1 MGVKYVNG
9 KAVYTVDKGIDLSH
23 KAKIDKSKIQNS
35 KSRTKALTKEYEK
48 SRKKYKG
55 KEKKRALPKVK
66 NNSIAGEAAKNARE
80 YRKKNPA
87 KKTEKRK
94 NKAREYSKK
103 VKDQKLTSN
112 EKLLM
117 QNLIRTGSPDVVKKG
132 LKNAEKSL
140 TTSKAKTKEY
150 KNLNKRVAKQDEK
163 FLNSSPAAYG
173 FMAGSSP
180 IPLKETIERQTG
192 RKLNTKKAE
201 KSIGYKAGYMG
212 GIMAEYALTGGV
224 ARASVQ
230 KSIETGAKQ
239 LAKKSAKKAAVN
251 VVKKGEKL
259 PKAVKRVSSGI
270 AADTVTGIPTNTL
283 EAGKESMIAGK
294 GEKGKAFARSLALNT
309 ALDVGFGGAMEA
321 LPAAVKGAK
330 AAKASRSS
338 YIPADTVPRKNRK
351 VYKEYVRAND
361 KGVIK
366 FAEKAQSGKVG
377 KKASYK
383 LSDVTAEEAEKLKK
397 LTGIDTTGYTHSLK
411 VNSISHIEKK
421 HGSKGLADKSMADM
435 NDLSRMNYVIKNAD
449 DVDFVRNPD
458 GSLDL
463 SKEIRNSDGSKA
475 VKIKYTKKI
484 DGHYYVVEA
493 VPDNNKKR
501 LQVVTA
507 YIDKAGNEKAAY
519 QVANAAEA
527 PSPHARNGLDITAKD
542 SIPQAR
548 NSVNADLDMKK
559 AAYQVADTEN
569 SPLHTSEVALDITA
583 DNSIPKAEAGV
594 KNIPESMPDAR
605 KFMSPETQERVF
617 DAVSKRS
624 GAKIEFAD
632 LPEGVDGVY
641 KNGVIK
647 ISNNAQNPAYT
658 VMKHELTHHIETS
671 GHYKAFADFVEN
683 NIRNQG
689 VDVDGMIDS
698 IISDYKAIG
707 KDLTKEEA
715 RKEFTAKFTEEVL
728 FNSEKSIER
737 LARENPSLFRQVY
750 EWIVDTIH
758 KIGASPETRF
768 LIDAQRKYEKALKAA
783 TTSADD
789 VEKYLFVG
797 AEKNKIA
804 MAERMEAD
812 GASPEAIK
820 RKLNMHREADGKWRF
835 ETDDSKASFY
845 PNGDARFAG
854 DAEYQRYR
862 ELTDKA
868 EKNMLGLS
876 AEELTAAEKAERA
889 ALSKKYAN
897 VPKGSTLAD
906 YMTHPELY
914 NKYPDMEGIKVNR
927 SAKLRKNVAAR
938 YLEDG
943 NAIDIDRYLDKDK
956 FDNTLI
962 HEVQHAV
969 QDIEGF
975 QNGTNTFE
983 ALKKAR
989 ATMEAYLERTQDEG
1003 FRWAKKLDKQHGG
1016 EKFQNEYI
1024 DISLKNAYNVDN
1036 IGDVG
1041 KKIYANMLGER
1052 EARAAERRLLLD
1064 EESRRGIYPTYG
1076 KNALVQDEKFVQAS
1090 EKNNKIHDSLSLWS
1104 EADKN
1109 TAKIALVKGNEAG
1122 EKLFGKSPEEGR
1134 KVSGALAQN
1143 GLLEKTSRAGS
1154 GRRTGNLRSVLDEAG
1169 DSPAFYNAKV
1179 SSMESKPVKPL
1190 ESRVSGDELLDAKDN
1205 IDLIKDVG
1213 GDVDSNGYVTLYHR
1227 TSHENAERIR
1237 KSGNMSAKE
1246 DGVFFSTS
1254 KSGYNKDY
1262 GDDVVE
1268 LKVPVEKLQLDD
1280 IFDNEAHF
1288 RIPLKS
1294 RESTLDVSGYI
1305 IHDKGSLEKIYEK
1318 ERTLSNH
1325 GVQAS
1330 GFNNSLNN
1338 SIPERLPEVKGG
1350 RIDRKAKQL
1359 EIIRN
1364 SNKMTDDY
1372 HVGIR
1377 DADDIKT
1384 FEEAMKDS
1392 ESFFY
1397 GDFSLKD
1404 ARKALKEG
1412 KVTVYSSKPIEQGGF
1427 VSTSKNMAKDY
1438 AGGGEVY
1445 SRRVGLDD
1453 VAWINGDE
1461 GQYAKVSLSAG
1472 SRLKD
1477 DTGVLDS
1484 LRKVS
1489 ENLYGEKGNRYLPDA
1504 RNIKMV
1510 EADNVL
1516 PRVAHAEKT
1525 KVKGEAK
1532 AARYERRSVRT
1543 FDRTV
1548 KEALDISRYGD
1559 NRKIKQLTDEAVE
1572 KMKSGSLTSEDK
1584 DKLFDTIFEEGINV
1598 DMTFLEKYKHLKDEL
1613 RSKPLKVTD
1622 SIRKDIADF
1631 NDFRKGN
1638 MGTLRLSKEGRD
1650 IETEYLELR
1659 SMYPELFPEKNTPA
1673 EMLEELSGV
1682 MKSIKATETK
1692 ISKLYSNEE
1701 ADAFIK
1707 YSRER
1712 FDAALNELDKEIHIV
1727 KRYMKKPELYSRE
1740 ELNSTVY
1747 DINRFRR
1754 EADKVK
1760 RDNLLTDEDRGF
1772 VDMLHAGKLRPEN
1785 VEHFSPNSKGVL
1797 AVYNAEKKVKDAE
1810 RPLKDIGERTR
1821 AYYEDLAD
1829 KALEQSDSFK
1839 DKKSGWRYNRET
1851 AERNIIDIA
1860 GKENGEEIN
1869 RIYFTEVHNSEA
1881 LATELKNGLR
1891 NEIKKLKISTKLVYD
1906 ISGKD
1911 SFSMRMR
1918 NMTGG
1923 KKKLSE
1929 SSLVQ
1934 LCGEGKLPEE
1944 ELELF
1949 LERFGDPARKV
1960 ELREKIEQS
1969 VETFRRIYDDLF
1981 HYMNQELIRNGYPP
1995 MEYRKNYFP
2004 HFEESRPD
2012 GLLAKIGSKLG
2023 FDVRADELPTDIAG
2037 LTHTFRPGKK
2047 WFAHALSRTADVT
2060 EYDALKGF
2068 DMYLEGAADIICH
2081 TENIQKLR
2089 AFENAM
2095 RYKYSDQAVKDEVY
2109 RLRKKFINGE
2119 IGSFEYHT
2127 LVDKVYETRD
2137 KTKLANLATWTR
2149 RYTDN
2154 LAGKKS
2160 IDDRSYEY
2168 SMGRIMYD
2176 VTKAAEGQLAAN
2188 MVAVNPASWLTNF
2201 IPLVQ
2206 GGNVSPANVLKGMAQ
2221 TVQNRIRR
2229 DGLDELSIFLT
2240 NRKGSDVLW
2249 KSRTEKWQ
2257 DFLTKPMK
2265 MIDEFTSEAL
2275 FRAKYHDEVAKG
2287 ASQLEA
2293 VRAADRFAADV
2304 IADRSKGAL
2313 PIAFNSKNPVKK
2325 IFTMFQVEVN
2335 NQWSHLMKDIP
2346 RNSENVAAVAFAFTN
2361 FFVASYIFNDVY
2373 EHFIGRR
2380 PALDPIGWAN
2390 DFMGDVTGRKVPNL
2404 WDAAVTAAKGDRVML
2419 EYVDQDTAA
2428 EVNLAKNVV
2437 KDIPFVGGFLEG
2449 GRLPISSA
2457 LPDMWTTGKA
2467 VGKYFREDDSKKK
2480 ALSQIGR
2487 EMIKPAAYLLP
2498 PVGGGQAKKIYEA
2511 GRTFAGQGDYGLDK
2525 DGEQQLKFA
2534 ADRNAGNV
2542 IKGALFGKYAM
2553 GSGQEYI
2560 DSGFKMLSAKK
2571 TAAFKEAVE
2580 AGMKPSEA
2588 EQFIR
2593 SLSDDAETARNY
2605 IYKSDLTDSQKNA
2618 VGKAIQKN
2626 DKKIDY
2632 SNETSYKYSMLN
2644 KQQKEK
2650 VDELRDKGFTK
2661 ESALKIREAVKGH
2674 SSQMAQVMAL
2684 AGTGY
2689 DTPEVYAAL
2698 GIKRGRNGNGPREKA
2713 EVLSSYGLS
2722 IDDFDTVKE
2731 AADRNGSGNVSIEEA
2746 MRYLDGTDYG
2756 RKECYALTFAMTGC
2770 KHGNNPYR

>member
-150 KNLNKRVAKQDEK
+150 KDLNKRVAKQNEK

-239 LAKKSAKKAAVN
+239 LAQKSAKKAVVN

-259 PKAVKRVSSGI
+259 PKAVKRISSGI
-270 AADTVTGIPTNTL
+270 AADTITGLPTNAL
-283 EAGKESMIAGK
+283 EAGKESMNAAK
-294 GEKGKAFARSLALNT
+294 GEKGKAFAKSLALNT

-507 YIDKAGNEKAAY
+507 YIDKAGNKKAADQLVDGKTPPSFHAQDAVGMTATDSIPQAKNSVNADLDTKKAGQTGNVKNPSQYVQNASETTAFDTSVSSAGQAVNNSDMKKAAY

-527 PSPHARNGLDITAKD
+527 PSPHARNG
-542 SIPQAR
+542 
-548 NSVNADLDMKK
+548 
-559 AAYQVADTEN
+559 
-569 SPLHTSEVALDITA
+569 LDITA

-715 RKEFTAKFTEEVL
+715 RKEFTAKFAEECL

-737 LARENPSLFRQVY
+737 LARDNPSLFRQVY

-758 KIGASPETRF
+758 RIGASPETRF
-768 LIDAQRKYEKALKAA
+768 LIDAQRKYEKALKTA
-783 TTSADD
+783 TASADD

-812 GASPEAIK
+812 GASPEEIK

-845 PNGDARFAG
+845 PNGDARFSG

-876 AEELTAAEKAERA
+876 TEELTAAEKAERA
-889 ALSKKYAN
+889 ALAKKYAN
-897 VPKGSTLAD
+897 LPKGSTLGD

-914 NKYPDMEGIKVNR
+914 NKYPDMEEIKVNR

-938 YLEDG
+938 YLEGG
-943 NAIDIDRYLDKDK
+943 NAIDIDRYLDKKK
-956 FDNTLI
+956 FDSTLI

-1003 FRWAKKLDKQHGG
+1003 FRWAKNLDKQHGG
-1016 EKFQNEYI
+1016 EKFKKEYI
-1024 DISLKNAYNVDN
+1024 DISLKNEYNVDN
-1036 IGDVG
+1036 IEDVG
-1041 KKIYANMLGER
+1041 KKTYANMLGEK

-1064 EESRRGIYPTYG
+1064 AESRRGIYPTYG
-1076 KNALVQDEKFVQAS
+1076 KDALVQDEKFVQAS
-1090 EKNNKIHDSLSLWS
+1090 EKNNKIHDSLSMWS

-1109 TAKIALVKGNEAG
+1109 TAKIDLVKGNEAG

-1134 KVSGALAQN
+1134 KISEALGQN
-1143 GLLEKTSRAGS
+1143 GLMEMGSRAGS
-1154 GRRTGNLRSVLDEAG
+1154 SRGMGNLRSVLDEAG
-1169 DSPAFYNAKV
+1169 DSPAFYNAKKIENKKTAPAAHQAPAYNGKNR
-1179 SSMESKPVKPL
+1179 MATPKAGENQT
-1190 ESRVSGDELLDAKDN
+1190 AK
-1205 IDLIKDVG
+1205 
-1213 GDVDSNGYVTLYHR
+1213 
-1227 TSHENAERIR
+1227 
-1237 KSGNMSAKE
+1237 
-1246 DGVFFSTS
+1246 
-1254 KSGYNKDY
+1254 
-1262 GDDVVE
+1262 
-1268 LKVPVEKLQLDD
+1268 
-1280 IFDNEAHF
+1280 
-1288 RIPLKS
+1288 
-1294 RESTLDVSGYI
+1294 
-1305 IHDKGSLEKIYEK
+1305 
-1318 ERTLSNH
+1318 
-1325 GVQAS
+1325 
-1330 GFNNSLNN
+1330 N
-1338 SIPERLPEVKGG
+1338 SISESLPEVKGG
-1350 RIDRKAKQL
+1350 
-1359 EIIRN
+1359 
-1364 SNKMTDDY
+1364 
-1372 HVGIR
+1372 
-1377 DADDIKT
+1377 
-1384 FEEAMKDS
+1384 
-1392 ESFFY
+1392 
-1397 GDFSLKD
+1397 
-1404 ARKALKEG
+1404 KE
-1412 KVTVYSSKPIEQGGF
+1412 V
-1427 VSTSKNMAKDY
+1427 
-1438 AGGGEVY
+1438 
-1445 SRRVGLDD
+1445 
-1453 VAWINGDE
+1453 
-1461 GQYAKVSLSAG
+1461 LSAG
-1472 SRLKD
+1472 GRLKD

-1504 RNIKMV
+1504 RELNIV
-1510 EADNVL
+1510 TGENTL
-1516 PRVAHAEKT
+1516 PYTAPGKKT

-1532 AARYERRSVRT
+1532 AASYEKRKVRD
-1543 FDRTV
+1543 FDQTV
-1548 KEALDISRYGD
+1548 KEALGISKYENSDR
-1559 NRKIKQLTDEAVE
+1559 IKNLTKEAVE
-1572 KMKSGSLTSEDK
+1572 KMKNNSFTVK
-1584 DKLFDTIFEEGINV
+1584 DRDALFDAVFEEGINV
-1598 DMTFLEKYKHLKDEL
+1598 DMSFLEKYKHLKDEL
-1613 RSKPLKVTD
+1613 RNKPLKVTD
-1622 SIRKDIADF
+1622 NIRKGITDF

-1638 MGTLRLSKEGRD
+1638 MGTLRLSKEGQD
-1650 IETEYLELR
+1650 VETEYLEL
-1659 SMYPELFPEKNTPA
+1659 SSIYPELFPEKNTPA
-1673 EMLEELSGV
+1673 EMLEEMSRV

-1692 ISKLYSNEE
+1692 ISKLYNNEE
-1701 ADAFIK
+1701 VDGFIK
-1707 YSRER
+1707 YSREK
-1712 FDAALNELDKEIHIV
+1712 FDAALDELDNELHIV
-1727 KRYMKKPELYSRE
+1727 NRYLKKRDNNIQEVMHS
-1740 ELNSTVY
+1740 VY
-1747 DINRFRR
+1747 DISKLKR
-1754 EADKVK
+1754 EADKIKQRVV
-1760 RDNLLTDEDRGF
+1760 LSDEDRGL
-1772 VDMLHAGKLRPEN
+1772 VDLMHSGKLNPEN
-1785 VEHFSPNSKGVL
+1785 VKNFSPNSRNIL
-1797 AVYNAEKKVKDAE
+1797 DVYNAEKRVREAE
-1810 RPLKDIGERTR
+1810 KPLKEIGANTKAGYME
-1821 AYYEDLAD
+1821 LATDALSGSD
-1829 KALEQSDSFK
+1829 KFK
-1839 DKKSGWRYNRET
+1839 DKKIGFAYNRET

-1860 GKENGEEIN
+1860 GKEEGEKIIKEF
-1869 RIYFTEVHNSEA
+1869 FTPVHSNEA
-1881 LATELKNGLR
+1881 LATNFKNAMRKEVRSL
-1891 NEIKKLKISTKLVYD
+1891 NISTKNTFD

-1911 SFSMRMR
+1911 STSMFFRKLA
-1918 NMTGG
+1918 GG
-1923 KKKLSE
+1923 KKKISE
-1929 SSLVQ
+1929 AALLQ
-1934 LCGEGKLPEE
+1934 LYGEKKIEKGT
-1944 ELELF
+1944 LEAF
-1949 LERFGDPARKV
+1949 LERYGNPAKKAEMAER
-1960 ELREKIEQS
+1960 IEQS
-1969 VETFRRIYDDLF
+1969 VETMRRIYDDV
-1981 HYMNQELIRNGYPP
+1981 HSAACEELVYQGYAPI
-1995 MEYRKNYFP
+1995 EYRKDYFP
-2004 HFEESRPD
+2004 HFSEDRPD
-2012 GLLAKIGSKLG
+2012 GLIAKIGKKLG
-2023 FDVRADELPTDIAG
+2023 FDIQTDELPTDIAG

-2047 WFAHALSRTADVT
+2047 WFSHALSRAGKST
-2060 EYDALKGF
+2060 EYDAIKGF
-2068 DMYLEGAADIICH
+2068 DIYIEGIADIIYH
-2081 TENIQKLR
+2081 TEDIQRLR
-2089 AFENAM
+2089 ALEDAV
-2095 RYKYSDQAVKDEVY
+2095 RYKYSDKAVKDKIDS
-2109 RLRKKFINGE
+2109 LRAAFNNGE
-2119 IGSFEYHT
+2119 IDGFKYHSM
-2127 LVDKVYETRD
+2127 LNDIYETKD
-2137 KTKLANLATWTR
+2137 NTKLNKFAIWLR
-2149 RYTDN
+2149 DYTDG
-2154 LAGKKS
+2154 LAGKKGQA
-2160 IDDRSYEY
+2160 DRFLENNI
-2168 SMGRIMYD
+2168 GRGIYNT
-2176 VTKAAEGQLAAN
+2176 TKALEGRLAAN

-2206 GGNVSPANVLKGMAQ
+2206 GGNVKTANVIKGMAR
-2221 TVQNRIRR
+2221 TLQNHIRK
-2229 DGLDELSIFLT
+2229 DGFDEMSTFLI

-2249 KSRTEKWQ
+2249 KSNVEKVQ
-2257 DFLTKPMK
+2257 DILTRPMK
-2265 MIDEFTSEAL
+2265 WIDEFTSESL
-2275 FRAKYHDEVAKG
+2275 VRAKYLDDISKG
-2287 ASQLEA
+2287 IAPNEA
-2293 VRAADRFAADV
+2293 LKNADRFAADV

-2313 PIAFNSKNPVKK
+2313 PVTFNSKNPLTK
-2325 IFTMFQVEVN
+2325 ILTMYQVEVS

-2346 RNSENVAAVAFAFTN
+2346 RNSENVAMTAAAFAN
-2361 FFVASYIFNDVY
+2361 FFVGAYIFNDVY
-2373 EHFIGRR
+2373 ERLTGRR
-2380 PALDPIGWAN
+2380 PALDPISWVN

-2404 WDAAVTAAKGDRVML
+2404 IDAIETAAKGDRVML
-2419 EYVDQDTAA
+2419 EYVDKNSGAG
-2428 EVNLAKNVV
+2428 VNLIENVAQ
-2437 KDIPFVGGFLEG
+2437 DIPFVGGLIEG
-2449 GRLPISSA
+2449 GRVPISSA
-2457 LPDMWTTGKA
+2457 LPDIKNIINSAEGMAGGDMSTKKGWSNIGK
-2467 VGKYFREDDSKKK
+2467 E
-2480 ALSQIGR
+2480 AL
-2487 EMIKPAAYLLP
+2487 KPAAYLLP
-2498 PVGGGQAKKIYEA
+2498 PVGGGQLKKMYEA

-2534 ADRNAGNV
+2534 VDRTAGNAA
-2542 IKGALFGKYAM
+2542 KGALFGKYAM
-2553 GSGQEYI
+2553 GNGKQYI
-2560 DSGFKMLSAKK
+2560 DSGFKMMSAKK
-2571 TAAFKEAVE
+2571 TAAFKDAIA

-2593 SLSDDAETARNY
+2593 SLSKDTDTARNY
-2605 IYKSDLTDSQKNA
+2605 IYNSDLTDSQKNA

-2626 DKKIDY
+2626 DKRIDY
-2632 SNETSYKYSMLN
+2632 SSEASYKYSQLN

-2661 ESALKIREAVKGH
+2661 ESALKIREAIKGH
-2674 SSQMAQVMAL
+2674 SSQMSRVMAL

-2689 DTPEVYAAL
+2689 DTPEVYSAL
-2698 GIKRGRNGNGPREKA
+2698 GIKRGKKGNGPREKA
-2713 EVLSSYGLS
+2713 EVLISYGLS
-2722 IDDFDTVKE
+2722 TDDFDTVKE

-2746 MRYLDGTDYG
+2746 MKYLDRTDYS
-2756 RKECYALTFAMTGC
+2756 REECYALTFAMTGC

>member
-294 GEKGKAFARSLALNT
+294 GEKGKAFERSLALNT

-507 YIDKAGNEKAAY
+507 YIDKAGNKKAADQLVDGKTPPSFHAQDAVGMTATDSIPQAKNSVNADLDTKKAGQTGNVKNPSQYVQNASETTAFDTSVSSAGQAVNNSDMKKAAY

-527 PSPHARNGLDITAKD
+527 PSPHARNG
-542 SIPQAR
+542 
-548 NSVNADLDMKK
+548 
-559 AAYQVADTEN
+559 
-569 SPLHTSEVALDITA
+569 LDITA

-671 GHYKAFADFVEN
+671 GHYKAFSDFVEN

-689 VDVDGMIDS
+689 VNVDGMIDS

-715 RKEFTAKFTEEVL
+715 RKEFTAKFAEEVL

-768 LIDAQRKYEKALKAA
+768 LIDAQRKYEKALKTA

-804 MAERMEAD
+804 MAERMEAG

-845 PNGDARFAG
+845 PNGDARFAS
-854 DAEYQRYR
+854 DAEYHRYR

-1003 FRWAKKLDKQHGG
+1003 FRWAKNLDKQHGG
-1016 EKFQNEYI
+1016 EKFKKEYI
-1024 DISLKNAYNVDN
+1024 DISLKNEYNVDN
-1036 IGDVG
+1036 IEDVG
-1041 KKIYANMLGER
+1041 KKTYANMLGEK

-1064 EESRRGIYPTYG
+1064 AESRRGIYPTYG
-1076 KNALVQDEKFVQAS
+1076 KDALVQDEKFVQAS
-1090 EKNNKIHDSLSLWS
+1090 EKNNKIHDSLSMWS

-1109 TAKIALVKGNEAG
+1109 TAKIDLVKGNEAG

-1134 KVSGALAQN
+1134 KISEALGQN
-1143 GLLEKTSRAGS
+1143 GLMEMGSRAGS

-1169 DSPAFYNAKV
+1169 DSPAFYNAKKIENKKTAPAAHQAPAYNGKNR
-1179 SSMESKPVKPL
+1179 MATPKAGENQAAKNGIPESLPSVK
-1190 ESRVSGDELLDAKDN
+1190 SG
-1205 IDLIKDVG
+1205 KDV
-1213 GDVDSNGYVTLYHR
+1213 
-1227 TSHENAERIR
+1227 
-1237 KSGNMSAKE
+1237 
-1246 DGVFFSTS
+1246 
-1254 KSGYNKDY
+1254 
-1262 GDDVVE
+1262 
-1268 LKVPVEKLQLDD
+1268 
-1280 IFDNEAHF
+1280 
-1288 RIPLKS
+1288 
-1294 RESTLDVSGYI
+1294 
-1305 IHDKGSLEKIYEK
+1305 
-1318 ERTLSNH
+1318 
-1325 GVQAS
+1325 
-1330 GFNNSLNN
+1330 
-1338 SIPERLPEVKGG
+1338 
-1350 RIDRKAKQL
+1350 
-1359 EIIRN
+1359 
-1364 SNKMTDDY
+1364 
-1372 HVGIR
+1372 
-1377 DADDIKT
+1377 
-1384 FEEAMKDS
+1384 
-1392 ESFFY
+1392 
-1397 GDFSLKD
+1397 
-1404 ARKALKEG
+1404 
-1412 KVTVYSSKPIEQGGF
+1412 
-1427 VSTSKNMAKDY
+1427 
-1438 AGGGEVY
+1438 
-1445 SRRVGLDD
+1445 
-1453 VAWINGDE
+1453 
-1461 GQYAKVSLSAG
+1461 LSAG

-1510 EADNVL
+1510 ETDNEL

-1532 AARYERRSVRT
+1532 AAMYERRSVRT

-1613 RSKPLKVTD
+1613 RNKPLKVTD

-1682 MKSIKATETK
+1682 MKSIKETETK

-1891 NEIKKLKISTKLVYD
+1891 NEIKKLKISTKPVYD

-2188 MVAVNPASWLTNF
+2188 MVVVNPASWLTNF

-2206 GGNVSPANVLKGMAQ
+2206 GGNVSTANVLKGMAQ

-2632 SNETSYKYSMLN
+2632 SNETSYKYSLLN

-2713 EVLSSYGLS
+2713 EVLTSYGLS

>member
-283 EAGKESMIAGK
+283 EAGKESIIAGK

-338 YIPADTVPRKNRK
+338 YIPADTVPRKSRK
-351 VYKEYVRAND
+351 VYKEYVRSND

-366 FAEKAQSGKVG
+366 FAEKAQSGKVS

-383 LSDVTAEEAEKLKK
+383 LSDVTADEAEKLKK
-397 LTGIDTTGYTHSLK
+397 LTGIDTTGYTHNLK
-411 VNSISHIEKK
+411 ANTINEHIMKR
-421 HGSKGLADKSMADM
+421 HGKEGVADRSMADM
-435 NDLSRMNYVIKNAD
+435 NDLSRINYIIKNAD
-449 DVDFVRNPD
+449 DVEVLKNAD
-458 GSLDL
+458 GSIKK
-463 SKEIRNSDGSKA
+463 SGEFQNSDQTGA
-475 VKIKYTKKI
+475 IEIKYIKKI

-493 VPDNNKKR
+493 VPDSSKKKINI
-501 LQVVTA
+501 VTA
-507 YIDKAGNEKAAY
+507 YIDKAGNKKAADQLVDGKTPPSFHAQDAVGMTATDSIPQAKNSVNADLDTKKAGQTGNVKNPSQYVQNASETTAFDTSVSSAGQAVNNSDMKKAAY

-527 PSPHARNGLDITAKD
+527 PSPHARNGLDITA
-542 SIPQAR
+542 
-548 NSVNADLDMKK
+548 
-559 AAYQVADTEN
+559 
-569 SPLHTSEVALDITA
+569 

-594 KNIPESMPDAR
+594 KNIPESLPDAR

-617 DAVSKRS
+617 DAVRKRS

-715 RKEFTAKFTEEVL
+715 RKEFTAKFAEECL

-737 LARENPSLFRQVY
+737 LARDNPSLFRQVY

-758 KIGASPETRF
+758 RIGASPETRF
-768 LIDAQRKYEKALKAA
+768 LIDAQRKYEKALKTA
-783 TTSADD
+783 TASADD

-812 GASPEAIK
+812 GASPEEIK

-845 PNGDARFAG
+845 PNGDARFAS

-889 ALSKKYAN
+889 ALAKKYAN
-897 VPKGSTLAD
+897 LPKGSTLGD

-914 NKYPDMEGIKVNR
+914 NKYPDMEEIKVNR

-938 YLEDG
+938 YLEGG
-943 NAIDIDRYLDKDK
+943 NAIDIDRYLDKKK
-956 FDNTLI
+956 FDSTLI

-1003 FRWAKKLDKQHGG
+1003 FRWAKNLDKQHGG
-1016 EKFQNEYI
+1016 EKFKKEYI
-1024 DISLKNAYNVDN
+1024 DISLKNEYNVDN
-1036 IGDVG
+1036 IEDVG
-1041 KKIYANMLGER
+1041 KKTYANMLGEK

-1064 EESRRGIYPTYG
+1064 AESRRGIYPTYG
-1076 KNALVQDEKFVQAS
+1076 KDALVQDEKFVQAS
-1090 EKNNKIHDSLSLWS
+1090 EKNNKIHDSLSMWS

-1109 TAKIALVKGNEAG
+1109 TAKIDLVKGNEAG

-1134 KVSGALAQN
+1134 KISEALGQN
-1143 GLLEKTSRAGS
+1143 GLMEMGSRAGS
-1154 GRRTGNLRSVLDEAG
+1154 SRGMGNLRSVLDEAG
-1169 DSPAFYNAKV
+1169 DSPAFYNAKKIENKKTAPAAHQAPAYNGKNR
-1179 SSMESKPVKPL
+1179 MATPKAGENQA
-1190 ESRVSGDELLDAKDN
+1190 AK
-1205 IDLIKDVG
+1205 
-1213 GDVDSNGYVTLYHR
+1213 
-1227 TSHENAERIR
+1227 
-1237 KSGNMSAKE
+1237 
-1246 DGVFFSTS
+1246 
-1254 KSGYNKDY
+1254 
-1262 GDDVVE
+1262 
-1268 LKVPVEKLQLDD
+1268 
-1280 IFDNEAHF
+1280 
-1288 RIPLKS
+1288 
-1294 RESTLDVSGYI
+1294 
-1305 IHDKGSLEKIYEK
+1305 
-1318 ERTLSNH
+1318 
-1325 GVQAS
+1325 
-1330 GFNNSLNN
+1330 N
-1338 SIPERLPEVKGG
+1338 SIPESLPEVKGG
-1350 RIDRKAKQL
+1350 
-1359 EIIRN
+1359 
-1364 SNKMTDDY
+1364 
-1372 HVGIR
+1372 
-1377 DADDIKT
+1377 
-1384 FEEAMKDS
+1384 
-1392 ESFFY
+1392 
-1397 GDFSLKD
+1397 
-1404 ARKALKEG
+1404 KE
-1412 KVTVYSSKPIEQGGF
+1412 V
-1427 VSTSKNMAKDY
+1427 
-1438 AGGGEVY
+1438 
-1445 SRRVGLDD
+1445 
-1453 VAWINGDE
+1453 
-1461 GQYAKVSLSAG
+1461 LSAG

-1504 RNIKMV
+1504 RELNIV
-1510 EADNVL
+1510 TGENTL
-1516 PRVAHAEKT
+1516 PYTAPGKKT

-1532 AARYERRSVRT
+1532 AASYEKRKVRD
-1543 FDRTV
+1543 FDQTV
-1548 KEALDISRYGD
+1548 KEALGISKYENSDR
-1559 NRKIKQLTDEAVE
+1559 IKNLTKEAVE
-1572 KMKSGSLTSEDK
+1572 KMKNNSFTAK
-1584 DKLFDTIFEEGINV
+1584 DRDALFDAVFEEGINV
-1598 DMTFLEKYKHLKDEL
+1598 DMSFLEKYKHLKDEL
-1613 RSKPLKVTD
+1613 RNKPLKVTD
-1622 SIRKDIADF
+1622 NIRKGITDF

-1650 IETEYLELR
+1650 VETEYLELS
-1659 SMYPELFPEKNTPA
+1659 SMYPELFPKKNTPA
-1673 EMLEELSGV
+1673 EMLEEMSRV

-1881 LATELKNGLR
+1881 LATELKNSLR
-1891 NEIKKLKISTKLVYD
+1891 NEIKKLKISTKPVYD

-2176 VTKAAEGQLAAN
+2176 VTKAAEGRLAAN

-2229 DGLDELSIFLT
+2229 DGLDELSTFLT

-2275 FRAKYHDEVAKG
+2275 FRAKYHDEVTKG

-2373 EHFIGRR
+2373 EYFIGRR

-2632 SNETSYKYSMLN
+2632 SNETSYKYSLLN

-2713 EVLSSYGLS
+2713 EVLTSYGLS

>member
-180 IPLKETIERQTG
+180 IPLKETIEYQTG
-192 RKLNTKKAE
+192 RKINTKKAE

-212 GIMAEYALTGGV
+212 GLMAEYALTGGA

-230 KSIETGAKQ
+230 KGIETGAKR
-239 LAKKSAKKAAVN
+239 LAKKSAKKAVVN

-259 PKAVKRVSSGI
+259 PKAVKRISSGI
-270 AADTVTGIPTNTL
+270 AADTITGLPTNAL
-283 EAGKESMIAGK
+283 EAGKESMNAAK
-294 GEKGKAFARSLALNT
+294 GEKGKAFAKSLVLNT

-507 YIDKAGNEKAAY
+507 YIDKAGNKKAADQLVDGKTPPSFHAQDAVGMTATDSIPQAKNSVNADLDTKKAGQTGNVKNPSQYVQNASETTAFDTSVSSAGQAVNNSDMKKAAY

-527 PSPHARNGLDITAKD
+527 PSPHARNG
-542 SIPQAR
+542 
-548 NSVNADLDMKK
+548 
-559 AAYQVADTEN
+559 
-569 SPLHTSEVALDITA
+569 LDITA

-715 RKEFTAKFTEEVL
+715 RKEFIAKFTEEVL

-768 LIDAQRKYEKALKAA
+768 LIDAQRKYEKALKTA
-783 TTSADD
+783 TASADD

-812 GASPEAIK
+812 GASPEEIK

-845 PNGDARFAG
+845 PNGDARFAS

-889 ALSKKYAN
+889 ALAKKYAN
-897 VPKGSTLAD
+897 LPKGSTLGD

-914 NKYPDMEGIKVNR
+914 NKYPDMEEIKVNR

-938 YLEDG
+938 YLEGG
-943 NAIDIDRYLDKDK
+943 NAIDIDRYLDKKK
-956 FDNTLI
+956 FDSTLI

-1003 FRWAKKLDKQHGG
+1003 FRWAKNLDKQHGG
-1016 EKFQNEYI
+1016 EKFKKEYI
-1024 DISLKNAYNVDN
+1024 DISLKNEYNVDN
-1036 IGDVG
+1036 IEDVG
-1041 KKIYANMLGER
+1041 KKTYANMLGEK

-1064 EESRRGIYPTYG
+1064 AESRRGIYPTYG
-1076 KNALVQDEKFVQAS
+1076 KDALVQDEKFVQAS
-1090 EKNNKIHDSLSLWS
+1090 EKNNKIHDSLSMWS

-1109 TAKIALVKGNEAG
+1109 TAKIDLVKGNEAG

-1134 KVSGALAQN
+1134 KISEALGQN
-1143 GLLEKTSRAGS
+1143 GLMEMGSRAGS
-1154 GRRTGNLRSVLDEAG
+1154 SRRMGNLRSVLDEAG
-1169 DSPAFYNAKV
+1169 DSPAFYNAKKIENKKTAPAAHQALAYNGKNR
-1179 SSMESKPVKPL
+1179 MATLKAGENQA
-1190 ESRVSGDELLDAKDN
+1190 AK
-1205 IDLIKDVG
+1205 
-1213 GDVDSNGYVTLYHR
+1213 
-1227 TSHENAERIR
+1227 
-1237 KSGNMSAKE
+1237 
-1246 DGVFFSTS
+1246 
-1254 KSGYNKDY
+1254 
-1262 GDDVVE
+1262 
-1268 LKVPVEKLQLDD
+1268 
-1280 IFDNEAHF
+1280 
-1288 RIPLKS
+1288 
-1294 RESTLDVSGYI
+1294 
-1305 IHDKGSLEKIYEK
+1305 
-1318 ERTLSNH
+1318 
-1325 GVQAS
+1325 
-1330 GFNNSLNN
+1330 N
-1338 SIPERLPEVKGG
+1338 SIPESLPEVKGR
-1350 RIDRKAKQL
+1350 RIERKAKQL

-1384 FEEAMKDS
+1384 FEEAMKDE

-1445 SRRVGLDD
+1445 SRRVDIDD
-1453 VAWINGDE
+1453 IAWINGDE
-1461 GQYAKVSLSAG
+1461 GQYAKVSLSAGKRLKKDITKIKDVTEDISSSYGKNPKSTFLRTSSNNSISESLPEVKGGKGVLSAG

-1504 RNIKMV
+1504 RELNIV
-1510 EADNVL
+1510 TGENTL
-1516 PRVAHAEKT
+1516 PYTTPGKKT

-1532 AARYERRSVRT
+1532 AASYEKRKVRD
-1543 FDRTV
+1543 FDQTV
-1548 KEALDISRYGD
+1548 KEALGISKYENSDR
-1559 NRKIKQLTDEAVE
+1559 IKNLTKEAVE
-1572 KMKSGSLTSEDK
+1572 KMKNNSFTAK
-1584 DKLFDTIFEEGINV
+1584 DRDALFDAVFEEGINV

-1613 RSKPLKVTD
+1613 RNKPLKVTD

-1650 IETEYLELR
+1650 VETEYLELS
-1659 SMYPELFPEKNTPA
+1659 SMYPELFPKKNTPA
-1673 EMLEELSGV
+1673 EMLEEMSRV

-1692 ISKLYSNEE
+1692 ISKLYNNEE
-1701 ADAFIK
+1701 VDGFVK
-1707 YSRER
+1707 YSREK
-1712 FDAALNELDKEIHIV
+1712 FDAALDELDNELHIV
-1727 KRYMKKPELYSRE
+1727 KRYLKKRDDNIQEVMHS
-1740 ELNSTVY
+1740 VY
-1747 DINRFRR
+1747 DISKLKR
-1754 EADKVK
+1754 EADKIKQRVV
-1760 RDNLLTDEDRGF
+1760 LSDEDRGL
-1772 VDMLHAGKLRPEN
+1772 VDLMHSGKLNSEN
-1785 VEHFSPNSKGVL
+1785 VKNFSPNSRNIL
-1797 AVYNAEKKVKDAE
+1797 DVYNAEKRVREAE
-1810 RPLKDIGERTR
+1810 KPLKEIGANTKAGYME
-1821 AYYEDLAD
+1821 LATDALSGSD
-1829 KALEQSDSFK
+1829 KFK
-1839 DKKSGWRYNRET
+1839 DKKIGFAYNRET

-1860 GKENGEEIN
+1860 GKEEGEKIIKEF
-1869 RIYFTEVHNSEA
+1869 FTPVHSNEA
-1881 LATELKNGLR
+1881 LATNFKNAMRKEVRSL
-1891 NEIKKLKISTKLVYD
+1891 NISTKNTFD
-1906 ISGKD
+1906 IRGKD
-1911 SFSMRMR
+1911 STSMFFRKLA
-1918 NMTGG
+1918 GG
-1923 KKKLSE
+1923 KKKISE
-1929 SSLVQ
+1929 AALLQ
-1934 LCGEGKLPEE
+1934 LYGEKKIEKGA
-1944 ELELF
+1944 LEAF
-1949 LERFGDPARKV
+1949 LERYGNPAKKAETVKR
-1960 ELREKIEQS
+1960 IEQS
-1969 VETFRRIYDDLF
+1969 VETMRRVYNDV
-1981 HYMNQELIRNGYPP
+1981 HSATCEELVYHGYAPI
-1995 MEYRKNYFP
+1995 EYRKDYFP
-2004 HFEESRPD
+2004 HFSEDRPD
-2012 GLLAKIGSKLG
+2012 GLIAKIGKKLG
-2023 FDVRADELPTDIAG
+2023 FDIQPDELPTDIAG

-2047 WFAHALSRTADVT
+2047 WFSHALSRAGEST
-2060 EYDALKGF
+2060 EYDAIKGF
-2068 DMYLEGAADIICH
+2068 DIYIEGIADIIYH
-2081 TENIQKLR
+2081 TEDIQRLR
-2089 AFENAM
+2089 ALEDAI
-2095 RYKYSDQAVKDEVY
+2095 RYKYSDRAVKDKIDS
-2109 RLRKKFINGE
+2109 LRAAFNNGE
-2119 IGSFEYHT
+2119 IDGFEYHSMLNDIYGT
-2127 LVDKVYETRD
+2127 KDN
-2137 KTKLANLATWTR
+2137 TKLNKFATWLR
-2149 RYTDN
+2149 DYTDG

-2160 IDDRSYEY
+2160 QADRVLEHNI
-2168 SMGRIMYD
+2168 GRGIYNT
-2176 VTKAAEGQLAAN
+2176 TKALEGRLAAN

-2206 GGNVSPANVLKGMAQ
+2206 GGNVKTANVIKGMAR
-2221 TVQNRIRR
+2221 TLQNHIRK
-2229 DGLDELSIFLT
+2229 DGFDEMSTFLI

-2249 KSRTEKWQ
+2249 KSNVEKVQ
-2257 DFLTKPMK
+2257 DILTRPMK
-2265 MIDEFTSEAL
+2265 WIDEFTSESL
-2275 FRAKYHDEVAKG
+2275 VRAKYLDDISKG
-2287 ASQLEA
+2287 IAPNEA
-2293 VRAADRFAADV
+2293 LKNADRFAADV

-2313 PIAFNSKNPVKK
+2313 PVTFNSKNPLTK
-2325 IFTMFQVEVN
+2325 ILTMYQVEVS

-2346 RNSENVAAVAFAFTN
+2346 RNSENVAMTAAAFAN
-2361 FFVASYIFNDVY
+2361 FFIGAYIFNDVY
-2373 EHFIGRR
+2373 ERLTGRR
-2380 PALDPIGWAN
+2380 PALDPISWVN

-2404 WDAAVTAAKGDRVML
+2404 IDAIETAAKGDRVML
-2419 EYVDQDTAA
+2419 EYVDKNSGAG
-2428 EVNLAKNVV
+2428 VNLIENVAQ
-2437 KDIPFVGGFLEG
+2437 DIPFVGGLIEG
-2449 GRLPISSA
+2449 GRVPISSA
-2457 LPDMWTTGKA
+2457 LPDIKNIINSAEGMAGGDMSTKKGWSNIGK
-2467 VGKYFREDDSKKK
+2467 E
-2480 ALSQIGR
+2480 AL
-2487 EMIKPAAYLLP
+2487 KPAAYLLP
-2498 PVGGGQAKKIYEA
+2498 PVGGGQLKKMYEA

-2534 ADRNAGNV
+2534 VDRTAGNAA
-2542 IKGALFGKYAM
+2542 KGALFGKYAM
-2553 GSGQEYI
+2553 GNGKQYI
-2560 DSGFKMLSAKK
+2560 DSGFKMMSAKK
-2571 TAAFKEAVE
+2571 TAAFKDAIA

-2593 SLSDDAETARNY
+2593 SLSKDTDTARNY
-2605 IYKSDLTDSQKNA
+2605 IYNSDLTDSQKNA

-2626 DKKIDY
+2626 DKRIDY
-2632 SNETSYKYSMLN
+2632 SSEASYKYSQLN

-2661 ESALKIREAVKGH
+2661 ESALKIREAIKGH
-2674 SSQMAQVMAL
+2674 SSQMSQVMAL

-2689 DTPEVYAAL
+2689 DTPEVYSAL
-2698 GIKRGRNGNGPREKA
+2698 GIKRGKKGNGPREKA
-2713 EVLSSYGLS
+2713 EVLISYGLS
-2722 IDDFDTVKE
+2722 TDDFDTVKE

-2746 MRYLDGTDYG
+2746 MKYLDRTDYS
-2756 RKECYALTFAMTGC
+2756 REECYALTFAMTGC

>member
-117 QNLIRTGSPDVVKKG
+117 QNLIRTGSPDVVRKG
-132 LKNAEKSL
+132 LKNAEKTL

-150 KNLNKRVAKQDEK
+150 KDLNKRVAKQNEK

-239 LAKKSAKKAAVN
+239 LAQKSAKKAAVN

-338 YIPADTVPRKNRK
+338 YIPKETVPKESRK
-351 VYKEYVRAND
+351 VYKEYVRSND
-361 KGVIK
+361 KGVTK
-366 FAEKAQSGKVG
+366 FAEKAQAGELSKR
-377 KKASYK
+377 ASYK
-383 LSDVTAEEAEKLKK
+383 LSDVTADEVERLKE

-411 VNSISHIEKK
+411 ASTIDEHIMKR
-421 HGSKGLADKSMADM
+421 HGAEGSADRSMADI
-435 NDLSRMNYVIKNAD
+435 NDLSRINYIIKNAD
-449 DVDFVRNPD
+449 NVEIAKKADDTADLSREFFNTD
-458 GSLDL
+458 GSGA
-463 SKEIRNSDGSKA
+463 KK
-475 VKIKYTKKI
+475 VKYTKKI

-493 VPDNNKKR
+493 VPDSGKKKM
-501 LQVVTA
+501 QIVSA
-507 YIDKAGNEKAAY
+507 YIEKPETGKVVGNQKKTAH
-519 QVANAAEA
+519 QVGDVLNAPPLTSET
-527 PSPHARNGLDITAKD
+527 GLDVT
-542 SIPQAR
+542 
-548 NSVNADLDMKK
+548 VN
-559 AAYQVADTEN
+559 
-569 SPLHTSEVALDITA
+569 
-583 DNSIPKAEAGV
+583 NSIPHVKAAS
-594 KNIPESMPDAR
+594 KSMPEEMPDAR
-605 KFMSPETQERVF
+605 KFMSPETQEKVF
-617 DAVSKRS
+617 KAVEDRS
-624 GAKIEFAD
+624 GVKIEFTD
-632 LPEGVDGVY
+632 LPEGVEGTY

-715 RKEFTAKFTEEVL
+715 RKEFTAKFAEECL

-737 LARENPSLFRQVY
+737 LARDNPSLFRQVY

-758 KIGASPETRF
+758 RIGASPETRF
-768 LIDAQRKYEKALKAA
+768 LIDAQRKYEKALKTA
-783 TTSADD
+783 TASADD

-812 GASPEAIK
+812 GASPEEIK

-845 PNGDARFAG
+845 PNGDARFAS

-889 ALSKKYAN
+889 ALAKKYAN
-897 VPKGSTLAD
+897 LPKGSTLGD

-914 NKYPDMEGIKVNR
+914 NKYPDMEEIKVNR

-938 YLEDG
+938 YLEGG
-943 NAIDIDRYLDKDK
+943 NAIDIDRYLDKKK
-956 FDNTLI
+956 FDSTLI

-1003 FRWAKKLDKQHGG
+1003 FRWAKNLDKQHGG
-1016 EKFQNEYI
+1016 EKFKKEYI
-1024 DISLKNAYNVDN
+1024 DISLKNEYNVDN
-1036 IGDVG
+1036 IEDVG
-1041 KKIYANMLGER
+1041 KKTYANMLGEK

-1064 EESRRGIYPTYG
+1064 VESRRGIYPTYG
-1076 KNALVQDEKFVQAS
+1076 KDALVQDEKFVQAS
-1090 EKNNKIHDSLSLWS
+1090 EKNNKIHDSLSMWS

-1109 TAKIALVKGNEAG
+1109 TAKIDLVKGNEAG

-1134 KVSGALAQN
+1134 KISEALGQN
-1143 GLLEKTSRAGS
+1143 GLMEMGSRAGS
-1154 GRRTGNLRSVLDEAG
+1154 SRRMGNLRSVLDEAG
-1169 DSPAFYNAKV
+1169 DSPAFYNAKKIENKKTAPAAHQAPAYNGKNR
-1179 SSMESKPVKPL
+1179 MATPKAGENQA
-1190 ESRVSGDELLDAKDN
+1190 AK
-1205 IDLIKDVG
+1205 
-1213 GDVDSNGYVTLYHR
+1213 
-1227 TSHENAERIR
+1227 
-1237 KSGNMSAKE
+1237 
-1246 DGVFFSTS
+1246 
-1254 KSGYNKDY
+1254 
-1262 GDDVVE
+1262 
-1268 LKVPVEKLQLDD
+1268 
-1280 IFDNEAHF
+1280 
-1288 RIPLKS
+1288 
-1294 RESTLDVSGYI
+1294 
-1305 IHDKGSLEKIYEK
+1305 
-1318 ERTLSNH
+1318 
-1325 GVQAS
+1325 
-1330 GFNNSLNN
+1330 N
-1338 SIPERLPEVKGG
+1338 SIPESLPEVKGG
-1350 RIDRKAKQL
+1350 KG
-1359 EIIRN
+1359 
-1364 SNKMTDDY
+1364 
-1372 HVGIR
+1372 V
-1377 DADDIKT
+1377 
-1384 FEEAMKDS
+1384 
-1392 ESFFY
+1392 
-1397 GDFSLKD
+1397 
-1404 ARKALKEG
+1404 
-1412 KVTVYSSKPIEQGGF
+1412 
-1427 VSTSKNMAKDY
+1427 
-1438 AGGGEVY
+1438 
-1445 SRRVGLDD
+1445 
-1453 VAWINGDE
+1453 
-1461 GQYAKVSLSAG
+1461 LSAG

-1504 RNIKMV
+1504 RELNIV
-1510 EADNVL
+1510 TGENTL
-1516 PRVAHAEKT
+1516 PYTAPGKKT

-1532 AARYERRSVRT
+1532 AASYEKRKVRD
-1543 FDRTV
+1543 FDQTV
-1548 KEALDISRYGD
+1548 KEALGISKYENSDR
-1559 NRKIKQLTDEAVE
+1559 IKNLTKEAVE
-1572 KMKSGSLTSEDK
+1572 KMKNNSFTAK
-1584 DKLFDTIFEEGINV
+1584 DRDALFDAVFEEGINV
-1598 DMTFLEKYKHLKDEL
+1598 DMSFLEKYKHLKDEL
-1613 RSKPLKVTD
+1613 RNKPLKVTD
-1622 SIRKDIADF
+1622 NIRKGITDF

-1650 IETEYLELR
+1650 VETEYLELS
-1659 SMYPELFPEKNTPA
+1659 SMYPELFPKKNTPA
-1673 EMLEELSGV
+1673 EILEEMSRV

-1692 ISKLYSNEE
+1692 ISKLYNNEE
-1701 ADAFIK
+1701 VDGFVK
-1707 YSRER
+1707 YSREK
-1712 FDAALNELDKEIHIV
+1712 FDAALDELDNELHIV
-1727 KRYMKKPELYSRE
+1727 KRYLKKRDDNIQEVMHS
-1740 ELNSTVY
+1740 VY
-1747 DINRFRR
+1747 DISKLKR
-1754 EADKVK
+1754 EADKIKQRVV
-1760 RDNLLTDEDRGF
+1760 LSDEDRGL
-1772 VDMLHAGKLRPEN
+1772 VDLMHSGKLNSEN
-1785 VEHFSPNSKGVL
+1785 VKNFSPNSRNIL
-1797 AVYNAEKKVKDAE
+1797 DVYNAEKRVREAE
-1810 RPLKDIGERTR
+1810 KPLKEIGANTKAGYME
-1821 AYYEDLAD
+1821 LATDALSGSD
-1829 KALEQSDSFK
+1829 KFK
-1839 DKKSGWRYNRET
+1839 DKKIGFAYNRET

-1860 GKENGEEIN
+1860 GKEEGEKIIKEF
-1869 RIYFTEVHNSEA
+1869 FTPVHSNEA
-1881 LATELKNGLR
+1881 LATNFKNAMRKEVRSL
-1891 NEIKKLKISTKLVYD
+1891 NISTKNTFD
-1906 ISGKD
+1906 IRGKD
-1911 SFSMRMR
+1911 SISMFFRKLA
-1918 NMTGG
+1918 GG
-1923 KKKLSE
+1923 KKKISE
-1929 SSLVQ
+1929 AALLQ
-1934 LCGEGKLPEE
+1934 LYGEKKIEKGA
-1944 ELELF
+1944 LEAF
-1949 LERFGDPARKV
+1949 LERYGNPAKKAETVKR
-1960 ELREKIEQS
+1960 IEQS
-1969 VETFRRIYDDLF
+1969 VETMRRVYNDV
-1981 HYMNQELIRNGYPP
+1981 HSATCEELVYHGYAPI
-1995 MEYRKNYFP
+1995 EYRKDYFP
-2004 HFEESRPD
+2004 HFSEDRPD
-2012 GLLAKIGSKLG
+2012 GLIAKIGKKLG
-2023 FDVRADELPTDIAG
+2023 FDIQPDELPTDIAG

-2047 WFAHALSRTADVT
+2047 WFSHALSRAGEST
-2060 EYDALKGF
+2060 EYDAIKGF
-2068 DMYLEGAADIICH
+2068 DIYIEGIADIIYH
-2081 TENIQKLR
+2081 TEDIQRLR
-2089 AFENAM
+2089 ALEDAV
-2095 RYKYSDQAVKDEVY
+2095 RYKYSDRAVKDKIDS
-2109 RLRKKFINGE
+2109 LRAAFNNGE
-2119 IGSFEYHT
+2119 IDGFEYHSMLNDIYGT
-2127 LVDKVYETRD
+2127 KDN
-2137 KTKLANLATWTR
+2137 TKLNKFATWLR
-2149 RYTDN
+2149 DYTDG

-2160 IDDRSYEY
+2160 QADRVLEHNI
-2168 SMGRIMYD
+2168 GRGIYNT
-2176 VTKAAEGQLAAN
+2176 TKALEGRLAAN

-2206 GGNVSPANVLKGMAQ
+2206 GGNVKTANVIKGMARAL
-2221 TVQNRIRR
+2221 QNHIRK
-2229 DGLDELSIFLT
+2229 DGFDEMSTFLI

-2249 KSRTEKWQ
+2249 KSNVEKVQ
-2257 DFLTKPMK
+2257 DILTRPMK
-2265 MIDEFTSEAL
+2265 WIDEFTSESL
-2275 FRAKYHDEVAKG
+2275 VRAKYLDDISKG
-2287 ASQLEA
+2287 IAPNEA
-2293 VRAADRFAADV
+2293 LKNADRFAADV

-2313 PIAFNSKNPVKK
+2313 PVTFNSKNPLTK
-2325 IFTMFQVEVN
+2325 ILTMYQVEVS

-2346 RNSENVAAVAFAFTN
+2346 RNSENVAMTAAAFAN
-2361 FFVASYIFNDVY
+2361 FFIGAYIFNDVY
-2373 EHFIGRR
+2373 ERLTGRR
-2380 PALDPIGWAN
+2380 PALDPISWVN

-2404 WDAAVTAAKGDRVML
+2404 IDAIETAAKGDRVML
-2419 EYVDQDTAA
+2419 EYVDKNSGAG
-2428 EVNLAKNVV
+2428 VNLIENVAQ
-2437 KDIPFVGGFLEG
+2437 DIPFVGGLIEG
-2449 GRLPISSA
+2449 GRVPISSA
-2457 LPDMWTTGKA
+2457 LPDIKNIINSAEGMAGGDMSTKKGWSNIGK
-2467 VGKYFREDDSKKK
+2467 E
-2480 ALSQIGR
+2480 AL
-2487 EMIKPAAYLLP
+2487 KPAAYLLP
-2498 PVGGGQAKKIYEA
+2498 PVGGGQLKKMYEA

-2534 ADRNAGNV
+2534 VDRTAGNAA
-2542 IKGALFGKYAM
+2542 KGALFGKYAM
-2553 GSGQEYI
+2553 GNGKQYI
-2560 DSGFKMLSAKK
+2560 DSGFKMMSAKK
-2571 TAAFKEAVE
+2571 TAAFKDAIA

-2593 SLSDDAETARNY
+2593 SLSKDTDTARNY
-2605 IYKSDLTDSQKNA
+2605 IYNSDLTDSQKNA

-2626 DKKIDY
+2626 DKRIDY
-2632 SNETSYKYSMLN
+2632 SSEASYKYSQLN

-2661 ESALKIREAVKGH
+2661 ESALKIREAIKGH
-2674 SSQMAQVMAL
+2674 SSQMSQVMAL
-2684 AGTGY
+2684 ASTGY
-2689 DTPEVYAAL
+2689 DTPEVYSAL
-2698 GIKRGRNGNGPREKA
+2698 GIKRGKKGNGPREKA
-2713 EVLSSYGLS
+2713 EVLISYGLS
-2722 IDDFDTVKE
+2722 TDDFDTVKE

-2746 MRYLDGTDYG
+2746 MKYLDRTDYS
-2756 RKECYALTFAMTGC
+2756 REECYALTFAMTGC

>member
-55 KEKKRALPKVK
+55 KEKKRTLPKVK

-80 YRKKNPA
+80 YRKQNPA
-87 KKTEKRK
+87 KKTEKKK

-103 VKDQKLTSN
+103 IKDQKLTSN
-112 EKLLM
+112 EKLLL

-132 LKNAEKSL
+132 LESAGKTL

-163 FLNSSPAAYG
+163 FLNSSPVAYG

-180 IPLKETIERQTG
+180 IPLKETIEHQTG
-192 RKLNTKKAE
+192 RKINTKKAE
-201 KSIGYKAGYMG
+201 KTIGYKAGYMG
-212 GIMAEYALTGGV
+212 GLMAEYALTGGA

-230 KSIETGAKQ
+230 KGIETGAKQ
-239 LAKKSAKKAAVN
+239 LAKKSTKKAVVN

-259 PKAVKRVSSGI
+259 PKAVKRISSGL
-270 AADTVTGIPTNTL
+270 AADTITGLPANAL
-283 EAGKESMIAGK
+283 EAGKEGMNAAK
-294 GEKGKAFARSLALNT
+294 GEKGKAFAKSLALNT

-330 AAKASRSS
+330 VAKASRSS
-338 YIPADTVPRKNRK
+338 YIPADTVPRKSRK
-351 VYKEYVRAND
+351 VYKEYVRSND

-366 FAEKAQSGKVG
+366 FAEKAQSGKVS

-383 LSDVTAEEAEKLKK
+383 LSDVTADEAEKLKK
-397 LTGIDTTGYTHSLK
+397 LTGVDTSGYTHSLK

-463 SKEIRNSDGSKA
+463 SEEIRNSDGSKA

-493 VPDNNKKR
+493 VPDNNKKK

-542 SIPQAR
+542 SIPQTK
-548 NSVNADLDMKK
+548 NSVNADLDTKKAGQTGNVKHPSQYVQNASKTTAFDTSVSGVGQAVNKSDMKK
-559 AAYQVADTEN
+559 AADQLVDGKMPPSFHAQDA
-569 SPLHTSEVALDITA
+569 VGMTA

-671 GHYKAFADFVEN
+671 GHYKAFSDFVEN

-689 VDVDGMIDS
+689 VNVDGMIDS

-715 RKEFTAKFTEEVL
+715 RKEFTVKFAEECL

-737 LARENPSLFRQVY
+737 LARDNPSLFRQVY

-758 KIGASPETRF
+758 RIGASPETRF
-768 LIDAQRKYEKALKAA
+768 LIDAQRKYEKALKTA
-783 TTSADD
+783 TASADD

-812 GASPEAIK
+812 GASPEEIK

-845 PNGDARFAG
+845 PNGDARFAS

-889 ALSKKYAN
+889 VLAKKYAN
-897 VPKGSTLAD
+897 LPKGSTLGD

-914 NKYPDMEGIKVNR
+914 NKYPDMEEIKVNR

-938 YLEDG
+938 YLEGG
-943 NAIDIDRYLDKDK
+943 NAIDIDRYLDKKK
-956 FDNTLI
+956 FDSTLI

-989 ATMEAYLERTQDEG
+989 ATMEVYLERTQDEG
-1003 FRWAKKLDKQHGG
+1003 FRWAKNLDKQHGG
-1016 EKFQNEYI
+1016 EKFKKEYI
-1024 DISLKNAYNVDN
+1024 DISLKNEYNVDN
-1036 IGDVG
+1036 IEDVG
-1041 KKIYANMLGER
+1041 KKTYANMLGEK

-1064 EESRRGIYPTYG
+1064 AESRRGIYPTYG
-1076 KNALVQDEKFVQAS
+1076 KDALVQDEKFVQAS
-1090 EKNNKIHDSLSLWS
+1090 EKNNKIHDSLSMWS

-1109 TAKIALVKGNEAG
+1109 TAKIDLVKGNEAG
-1122 EKLFGKSPEEGR
+1122 EKLFGKSPEGGR
-1134 KVSGALAQN
+1134 KISEALGQN
-1143 GLLEKTSRAGS
+1143 GLMEMGSRAGS
-1154 GRRTGNLRSVLDEAG
+1154 SRGMGNLRSVLDEAG
-1169 DSPAFYNAKV
+1169 DSPAFYNAKKIENKKTAPAAHQAPAYNGKNR
-1179 SSMESKPVKPL
+1179 MATPKAGENQA
-1190 ESRVSGDELLDAKDN
+1190 AK
-1205 IDLIKDVG
+1205 
-1213 GDVDSNGYVTLYHR
+1213 
-1227 TSHENAERIR
+1227 
-1237 KSGNMSAKE
+1237 
-1246 DGVFFSTS
+1246 
-1254 KSGYNKDY
+1254 
-1262 GDDVVE
+1262 
-1268 LKVPVEKLQLDD
+1268 
-1280 IFDNEAHF
+1280 
-1288 RIPLKS
+1288 
-1294 RESTLDVSGYI
+1294 
-1305 IHDKGSLEKIYEK
+1305 
-1318 ERTLSNH
+1318 
-1325 GVQAS
+1325 
-1330 GFNNSLNN
+1330 N
-1338 SIPERLPEVKGG
+1338 SISESLPEVKGG
-1350 RIDRKAKQL
+1350 KG
-1359 EIIRN
+1359 
-1364 SNKMTDDY
+1364 
-1372 HVGIR
+1372 V
-1377 DADDIKT
+1377 
-1384 FEEAMKDS
+1384 
-1392 ESFFY
+1392 
-1397 GDFSLKD
+1397 
-1404 ARKALKEG
+1404 
-1412 KVTVYSSKPIEQGGF
+1412 
-1427 VSTSKNMAKDY
+1427 
-1438 AGGGEVY
+1438 
-1445 SRRVGLDD
+1445 
-1453 VAWINGDE
+1453 
-1461 GQYAKVSLSAG
+1461 LSAG

-1504 RNIKMV
+1504 RELNIV
-1510 EADNVL
+1510 TGENTL
-1516 PRVAHAEKT
+1516 PYTALGKKT

-1532 AARYERRSVRT
+1532 AASYEKRKVRD
-1543 FDRTV
+1543 FDQTV
-1548 KEALDISRYGD
+1548 KEALGISKYENSDR
-1559 NRKIKQLTDEAVE
+1559 IKNLTKEAVE
-1572 KMKSGSLTSEDK
+1572 KMKNNSFTAK
-1584 DKLFDTIFEEGINV
+1584 DRDALFDAVFEEGINV
-1598 DMTFLEKYKHLKDEL
+1598 DMSFLEKYKHLKDEL
-1613 RSKPLKVTD
+1613 RNKPLKVTEN
-1622 SIRKDIADF
+1622 IRKGITDF

-1650 IETEYLELR
+1650 VETEYLELS
-1659 SMYPELFPEKNTPA
+1659 SMYPEIFPEKNTSV
-1673 EMLEELSGV
+1673 EMLEELSRV

-1692 ISKLYSNEE
+1692 ISKLYNSEE
-1701 ADAFIK
+1701 VDGFIK
-1707 YSRER
+1707 YSREK
-1712 FDAALNELDKEIHIV
+1712 FDAALDELDNELHIV
-1727 KRYMKKPELYSRE
+1727 NRYLKKRDNNIQEVMHS
-1740 ELNSTVY
+1740 VY
-1747 DINRFRR
+1747 DISKLKR
-1754 EADKVK
+1754 EADKIKQRVV
-1760 RDNLLTDEDRGF
+1760 LSDEDRGL
-1772 VDMLHAGKLRPEN
+1772 VDLMHSGKLNPEN
-1785 VEHFSPNSKGVL
+1785 VKNFSPNSRNIL
-1797 AVYNAEKKVKDAE
+1797 DVYNAEKRVREAE
-1810 RPLKDIGERTR
+1810 KPLKEIGANTKSGYME
-1821 AYYEDLAD
+1821 LATDALSGSD
-1829 KALEQSDSFK
+1829 KFK
-1839 DKKSGWRYNRET
+1839 DKKIGFAYNRET

-1860 GKENGEEIN
+1860 GKAEGEKIIKEF
-1869 RIYFTEVHNSEA
+1869 FTPVHSNEA
-1881 LATELKNGLR
+1881 LATNFKNAMRKEVRSL
-1891 NEIKKLKISTKLVYD
+1891 NISTKNTFD
-1906 ISGKD
+1906 IRGKD
-1911 SFSMRMR
+1911 STSMFFRKLA
-1918 NMTGG
+1918 GG
-1923 KKKLSE
+1923 KKKISE
-1929 SSLVQ
+1929 AALLQ
-1934 LCGEGKLPEE
+1934 LYGEKKIEKGT
-1944 ELELF
+1944 LEAF
-1949 LERFGDPARKV
+1949 LERYGNPAKKAETVGR
-1960 ELREKIEQS
+1960 IEQS
-1969 VETFRRIYDDLF
+1969 VETMRRVYDDA
-1981 HYMNQELIRNGYPP
+1981 YSAACEELVYHGYAPI
-1995 MEYRKNYFP
+1995 EYRKDYFP
-2004 HFEESRPD
+2004 HFSEDRPD
-2012 GLLAKIGSKLG
+2012 GLIAKIGKKLG
-2023 FDVRADELPTDIAG
+2023 FDIQTDELPTDIAG

-2047 WFAHALSRTADVT
+2047 WFSHALSRTGKST
-2060 EYDALKGF
+2060 EYDAIKGF
-2068 DMYLEGAADIICH
+2068 DIYIEGIADIIYH
-2081 TENIQKLR
+2081 TEDIQRLR
-2089 AFENAM
+2089 ALEDAV
-2095 RYKYSDQAVKDEVY
+2095 RYKYSDKAVKDKIDS
-2109 RLRKKFINGE
+2109 LRAAFNNGE
-2119 IGSFEYHT
+2119 IDGFEYHSM
-2127 LVDKVYETRD
+2127 LDDVYETKD
-2137 KTKLANLATWTR
+2137 NTKLNKFATWLR
-2149 RYTDN
+2149 DYTDG

-2160 IDDRSYEY
+2160 QADRVLEHNI
-2168 SMGRIMYD
+2168 GRGIYNT
-2176 VTKAAEGQLAAN
+2176 TKALEGGLAAN

-2206 GGNVSPANVLKGMAQ
+2206 GGNVKTANVIKGMAR
-2221 TVQNRIRR
+2221 TLQNHIRK
-2229 DGLDELSIFLT
+2229 DGFDEMSTFLI

-2249 KSRTEKWQ
+2249 KSNVEKVQ
-2257 DFLTKPMK
+2257 DILTRPMK
-2265 MIDEFTSEAL
+2265 WIDEFTSESL
-2275 FRAKYHDEVAKG
+2275 VRAKYLDDISKG
-2287 ASQLEA
+2287 IAPNEA
-2293 VRAADRFAADV
+2293 LKNADRFAADV

-2313 PIAFNSKNPVKK
+2313 PVTFNSKNPLTK
-2325 IFTMFQVEVN
+2325 ILTMYQVEVN

-2346 RNSENVAAVAFAFTN
+2346 RNSENVAMTAAAFAN
-2361 FFVASYIFNDVY
+2361 FFVGAYIFNDVY
-2373 EHFIGRR
+2373 ERLTGRR
-2380 PALDPIGWAN
+2380 PALDPISWVN

-2404 WDAAVTAAKGDRVML
+2404 IDAIETAAKGDRVML
-2419 EYVDQDTAA
+2419 EYVDKNSGAG
-2428 EVNLAKNVV
+2428 VNLIENVAQ
-2437 KDIPFVGGFLEG
+2437 DIPFVGGLIEG
-2449 GRLPISSA
+2449 GRVPISSA
-2457 LPDMWTTGKA
+2457 LPDVKNIINSAEGMAGGDMSTKKGWSNIGK
-2467 VGKYFREDDSKKK
+2467 E
-2480 ALSQIGR
+2480 AL
-2487 EMIKPAAYLLP
+2487 KPAAYLLP
-2498 PVGGGQAKKIYEA
+2498 PVGGGQLKKMYEA

-2534 ADRNAGNV
+2534 VDRTAGNAA
-2542 IKGALFGKYAM
+2542 KGALFGKYAM
-2553 GSGQEYI
+2553 GNGKQYI
-2560 DSGFKMLSAKK
+2560 DSGFKMMSAKK
-2571 TAAFKEAVE
+2571 TAAFKDAIA

-2593 SLSDDAETARNY
+2593 SLSKDTDTARNY
-2605 IYKSDLTDSQKNA
+2605 IYNSDLTDSQKNA

-2626 DKKIDY
+2626 DKRIDY
-2632 SNETSYKYSMLN
+2632 SSEASYKYSQLN

-2661 ESALKIREAVKGH
+2661 ESALKIREAIKGH
-2674 SSQMAQVMAL
+2674 SSQMSQVMAL

-2689 DTPEVYAAL
+2689 DTPEVYSAL
-2698 GIKRGRNGNGPREKA
+2698 GIKRGKKGNGPREKA
-2713 EVLSSYGLS
+2713 EVLISYGLS
-2722 IDDFDTVKE
+2722 TDDFDTVKE

-2746 MRYLDGTDYG
+2746 MKYLDRTDYS
-2756 RKECYALTFAMTGC
+2756 REECYALTFAMTGC

>member
-117 QNLIRTGSPDVVKKG
+117 QNLIRTGSPDVVRKG
-132 LKNAEKSL
+132 LKNAEKTL

-150 KNLNKRVAKQDEK
+150 KDLNKRVAKQNEK

-507 YIDKAGNEKAAY
+507 YIDKAGNKKAADQLVDGKTPPSFHAQDAVGMTATDSIPQAKNSVNADLDTKKAGQTGNVKNPSQYVQNASETTAFDTSVSSAGQAVNNSDMKKAAY

-527 PSPHARNGLDITAKD
+527 PSPHARNG
-542 SIPQAR
+542 
-548 NSVNADLDMKK
+548 
-559 AAYQVADTEN
+559 
-569 SPLHTSEVALDITA
+569 LDITA

-715 RKEFTAKFTEEVL
+715 RKEFTAKFAEECL

-737 LARENPSLFRQVY
+737 LARDNPSLFRQVY

-758 KIGASPETRF
+758 RIGASPETRF
-768 LIDAQRKYEKALKAA
+768 LIDAQRKYEKALKTA
-783 TTSADD
+783 TASADD

-804 MAERMEAD
+804 MAERMEAE
-812 GASPEAIK
+812 GASPEEIK

-845 PNGDARFAG
+845 PNGDARFAS

-876 AEELTAAEKAERA
+876 TEELTAAEKAERA
-889 ALSKKYAN
+889 ALAKKYAN
-897 VPKGSTLAD
+897 LPKGSTLGD

-914 NKYPDMEGIKVNR
+914 NKYPDMEEIKVNR

-938 YLEDG
+938 YLEGG
-943 NAIDIDRYLDKDK
+943 NAIDIDRYLDKKK
-956 FDNTLI
+956 FDSTLI

-1003 FRWAKKLDKQHGG
+1003 FRWAKNLDKQHGG
-1016 EKFQNEYI
+1016 EKFKKEYI
-1024 DISLKNAYNVDN
+1024 DISLKNEYNVDN
-1036 IGDVG
+1036 IEDVG
-1041 KKIYANMLGER
+1041 KKTYANMLGEK

-1064 EESRRGIYPTYG
+1064 AESRRGIYPTYG
-1076 KNALVQDEKFVQAS
+1076 KDALVQDEKFVQAS
-1090 EKNNKIHDSLSLWS
+1090 EKNNKIHDSLSMWS

-1109 TAKIALVKGNEAG
+1109 TAKIDLVKGNEAG

-1134 KVSGALAQN
+1134 KISEALGQN
-1143 GLLEKTSRAGS
+1143 GLMEMGSRAGS
-1154 GRRTGNLRSVLDEAG
+1154 SRGMGNLRSVLDEAG
-1169 DSPAFYNAKV
+1169 DSPAFYNAKKIENKKTAPAAHQAPAYNGKNR
-1179 SSMESKPVKPL
+1179 MATPKAGENQA
-1190 ESRVSGDELLDAKDN
+1190 AK
-1205 IDLIKDVG
+1205 
-1213 GDVDSNGYVTLYHR
+1213 
-1227 TSHENAERIR
+1227 
-1237 KSGNMSAKE
+1237 
-1246 DGVFFSTS
+1246 
-1254 KSGYNKDY
+1254 
-1262 GDDVVE
+1262 
-1268 LKVPVEKLQLDD
+1268 
-1280 IFDNEAHF
+1280 
-1288 RIPLKS
+1288 
-1294 RESTLDVSGYI
+1294 
-1305 IHDKGSLEKIYEK
+1305 
-1318 ERTLSNH
+1318 
-1325 GVQAS
+1325 
-1330 GFNNSLNN
+1330 N
-1338 SIPERLPEVKGG
+1338 SIPESLPEVKGG
-1350 RIDRKAKQL
+1350 RIERKAKQL

-1384 FEEAMKDS
+1384 FEEAMKDE

-1445 SRRVGLDD
+1445 SRRVDIDD
-1453 VAWINGDE
+1453 IAWINGDE

-1477 DTGVLDS
+1477 DKGVLDS

-1510 EADNVL
+1510 EADNEL

-1532 AARYERRSVRT
+1532 AARYERRSVRA

-1613 RSKPLKVTD
+1613 RNKPLKVTD

-1682 MKSIKATETK
+1682 MKSIKETETK

-1772 VDMLHAGKLRPEN
+1772 VDMLHAGKLRPKN

-1829 KALEQSDSFK
+1829 KALEESDSFK

-1891 NEIKKLKISTKLVYD
+1891 NEIKKLKISTKPVYD

-1934 LCGEGKLPEE
+1934 LCGEGKLQEE

-2605 IYKSDLTDSQKNA
+2605 IYKSDLTDSQKNT

-2632 SNETSYKYSMLN
+2632 SNETSYKYSLLN

-2713 EVLSSYGLS
+2713 EVLTSYGLS

>member
-87 KKTEKRK
+87 KKTEKKK
-94 NKAREYSKK
+94 NKAREYLKK
-103 VKDQKLTSN
+103 IKDQELTSN

-117 QNLIRTGSPDVVKKG
+117 QNLIRTGSPDVVRKG
-132 LKNAEKSL
+132 LKNAEKTL

-150 KNLNKRVAKQDEK
+150 KDLNKRVAKQDEK

-294 GEKGKAFARSLALNT
+294 GEKGKAFARSFALNT

-338 YIPADTVPRKNRK
+338 YIPKETVPKESRK
-351 VYKEYVRAND
+351 VYKEYVRSND
-361 KGVIK
+361 KGVTK
-366 FAEKAQSGKVG
+366 FAEKAQAGELSKR
-377 KKASYK
+377 ASYK
-383 LSDVTAEEAEKLKK
+383 LSDVTADEVERLKE

-411 VNSISHIEKK
+411 ASTIDEHIMKR
-421 HGSKGLADKSMADM
+421 HGAEGSADRSMADI
-435 NDLSRMNYVIKNAD
+435 NDLSRINYIIKNAD
-449 DVDFVRNPD
+449 NVEIAKKADDTADLSREFFNTD
-458 GSLDL
+458 GSGA
-463 SKEIRNSDGSKA
+463 KK
-475 VKIKYTKKI
+475 VKYTKKI

-493 VPDNNKKR
+493 VPDSGKKKM
-501 LQVVTA
+501 QIVSA
-507 YIDKAGNEKAAY
+507 YIEKPETGKVVGNQKKTAH
-519 QVANAAEA
+519 QVGDVLNAPPLTSET
-527 PSPHARNGLDITAKD
+527 GLDVT
-542 SIPQAR
+542 
-548 NSVNADLDMKK
+548 VN
-559 AAYQVADTEN
+559 
-569 SPLHTSEVALDITA
+569 
-583 DNSIPKAEAGV
+583 NSIPHVKAAS
-594 KNIPESMPDAR
+594 KSIPEEMPDAR

-658 VMKHELTHHIETS
+658 VMKHELTHSIESS
-671 GHYKAFADFVEN
+671 GHYEAFADFVEKN
-683 NIRNQG
+683 LRERGI
-689 VDVDGMIDS
+689 DVDGAVKEIIDG
-698 IISDYKAIG
+698 YKLVG
-707 KDLTKEEA
+707 KELTEA
-715 RKEFTAKFTEEVL
+715 EAKKEFTAKFAGEFL

-758 KIGASPETRF
+758 KLGSSPDTRF
-768 LIDAQRKYEKALKAA
+768 LIVAQRKYEKALRTAKA
-783 TTSADD
+783 SADD
-789 VEKYLFVG
+789 TEKYFALIG
-797 AEKNKIA
+797 Q
-804 MAERMEAD
+804 RPD
-812 GASPEAIK
+812 GI
-820 RKLNMHREADGKWRF
+820 
-835 ETDDSKASFY
+835 
-845 PNGDARFAG
+845 
-854 DAEYQRYR
+854 
-862 ELTDKA
+862 
-868 EKNMLGLS
+868 
-876 AEELTAAEKAERA
+876 
-889 ALSKKYAN
+889 
-897 VPKGSTLAD
+897 
-906 YMTHPELY
+906 
-914 NKYPDMEGIKVNR
+914 
-927 SAKLRKNVAAR
+927 
-938 YLEDG
+938 
-943 NAIDIDRYLDKDK
+943 
-956 FDNTLI
+956 
-962 HEVQHAV
+962 EV
-969 QDIEGF
+969 
-975 QNGTNTFE
+975 
-983 ALKKAR
+983 
-989 ATMEAYLERTQDEG
+989 Y
-1003 FRWAKKLDKQHGG
+1003 
-1016 EKFQNEYI
+1016 
-1024 DISLKNAYNVDN
+1024 
-1036 IGDVG
+1036 
-1041 KKIYANMLGER
+1041 
-1052 EARAAERRLLLD
+1052 
-1064 EESRRGIYPTYG
+1064 
-1076 KNALVQDEKFVQAS
+1076 
-1090 EKNNKIHDSLSLWS
+1090 
-1104 EADKN
+1104 
-1109 TAKIALVKGNEAG
+1109 
-1122 EKLFGKSPEEGR
+1122 
-1134 KVSGALAQN
+1134 
-1143 GLLEKTSRAGS
+1143 KT
-1154 GRRTGNLRSVLDEAG
+1154 
-1169 DSPAFYNAKV
+1169 
-1179 SSMESKPVKPL
+1179 
-1190 ESRVSGDELLDAKDN
+1190 
-1205 IDLIKDVG
+1205 
-1213 GDVDSNGYVTLYHR
+1213 
-1227 TSHENAERIR
+1227 
-1237 KSGNMSAKE
+1237 
-1246 DGVFFSTS
+1246 
-1254 KSGYNKDY
+1254 
-1262 GDDVVE
+1262 GDDVMNMSQKERAKEFLDKMKRDFYGRTAKFEKNGKVYYARFE
-1268 LKVPVEKLQLDD
+1268 EGDVRKNIYGDKRSDTKGLKAKIRAGADGD
-1280 IFDNEAHF
+1280 IFDLVENAKYDRTSIEKGKTNKSHTDVKSWDYYVKTVQIDNKVYDEVINV
-1288 RIPLKS
+1288 RLKQDGEYVYNVS
-1294 RESTLDVSGYI
+1294 LRENKKTAPAAYQAPAYNGKTRMATLETGRN
-1305 IHDKGSLEKIYEK
+1305 
-1318 ERTLSNH
+1318 RTVND
-1325 GVQAS
+1325 
-1330 GFNNSLNN
+1330 
-1338 SIPERLPEVKGG
+1338 SIPESLPSVKSGRL
-1350 RIDRKAKQL
+1350 DRKAKQL

-1510 EADNVL
+1510 EADNAL

-1559 NRKIKQLTDEAVE
+1559 NRKIKQLTDEAVK
-1572 KMKSGSLTSEDK
+1572 KMKSGYLTSEDK

-1631 NDFRKGN
+1631 NAFRKGN

-1785 VEHFSPNSKGVL
+1785 VERFSPNSKGVL

-1829 KALEQSDSFK
+1829 KALEGSDSFK

-1891 NEIKKLKISTKLVYD
+1891 NEIKKLKISTKPVYD
-1906 ISGKD
+1906 IRGKD

-2373 EHFIGRR
+2373 ERFIGRR

-2632 SNETSYKYSMLN
+2632 SNETSYKYSLLN

-2713 EVLSSYGLS
+2713 EVLTSYGLS

>member
-55 KEKKRALPKVK
+55 KEKKRTLPKVK

-87 KKTEKRK
+87 KKTEKKK

-103 VKDQKLTSN
+103 IKDQKLTSN
-112 EKLLM
+112 EKLLL

-132 LKNAEKSL
+132 LESAGKTL

-163 FLNSSPAAYG
+163 FLNSSPVAYG

-180 IPLKETIERQTG
+180 IPLKETIEHQTG
-192 RKLNTKKAE
+192 RKINTKKAE
-201 KSIGYKAGYMG
+201 KTIGYKAGYMG
-212 GIMAEYALTGGV
+212 GLMAEYALTGGA

-230 KSIETGAKQ
+230 KGIETGAKQ
-239 LAKKSAKKAAVN
+239 LAKKSTKKAVVN

-259 PKAVKRVSSGI
+259 PKAVKRISSGL
-270 AADTVTGIPTNTL
+270 AADTITGLPANAL
-283 EAGKESMIAGK
+283 EAGKESMNAAK
-294 GEKGKAFARSLALNT
+294 GEKGKAFAKSLALNT

-330 AAKASRSS
+330 VAKASRSS
-338 YIPADTVPRKNRK
+338 YIPADTVPRKSRK
-351 VYKEYVRAND
+351 VYKEYVRSND

-366 FAEKAQSGKVG
+366 FAEKAQSGKVS

-383 LSDVTAEEAEKLKK
+383 LSDVTADEAEKLKK
-397 LTGIDTTGYTHSLK
+397 LTGVDTSGYTHSLK

-463 SKEIRNSDGSKA
+463 SEEIRNSDGSKA

-493 VPDNNKKR
+493 VPDNNKKK

-542 SIPQAR
+542 SIPQTK
-548 NSVNADLDMKK
+548 NSVNADLDTKKAGQTGNVKHPSQYVQNASKTTAFDTSVSGVGQAVNKSDMKK
-559 AAYQVADTEN
+559 AADQLVDGKMPPSFHAQDA
-569 SPLHTSEVALDITA
+569 VGMTA

-715 RKEFTAKFTEEVL
+715 RKEFTAKFAEECL

-737 LARENPSLFRQVY
+737 LARDNPSLFRQVY

-758 KIGASPETRF
+758 RIGASPETRF
-768 LIDAQRKYEKALKAA
+768 LIDAQRKYEKALKTA
-783 TTSADD
+783 TASADD

-812 GASPEAIK
+812 GASPEEIK

-845 PNGDARFAG
+845 PNGDARFSG

-876 AEELTAAEKAERA
+876 TEELTAAEKAERA
-889 ALSKKYAN
+889 ALAKKYAN
-897 VPKGSTLAD
+897 LPKGSTLGD

-914 NKYPDMEGIKVNR
+914 NKYPDMEEIKVNR
-927 SAKLRKNVAAR
+927 SAKLSKNVAAR
-938 YLEDG
+938 YLEGG
-943 NAIDIDRYLDKDK
+943 NAIDIDRYLDKKK
-956 FDNTLI
+956 FDSTLI

-1003 FRWAKKLDKQHGG
+1003 FRWAKNLDKQHGG
-1016 EKFQNEYI
+1016 EKFKKEYI
-1024 DISLKNAYNVDN
+1024 DISLKNEYNVDN
-1036 IGDVG
+1036 IEDVG
-1041 KKIYANMLGER
+1041 KKTYANMLGEK

-1064 EESRRGIYPTYG
+1064 AESRRGIYPTYG
-1076 KNALVQDEKFVQAS
+1076 KDALVQDEKFVQAS
-1090 EKNNKIHDSLSLWS
+1090 EKNNKIHDSLSMWS

-1109 TAKIALVKGNEAG
+1109 TAKIDLVKGNEAG

-1134 KVSGALAQN
+1134 KISEALGQN
-1143 GLLEKTSRAGS
+1143 GLMEMGSRAGS
-1154 GRRTGNLRSVLDEAG
+1154 SRGMGNLRSVLDEAG
-1169 DSPAFYNAKV
+1169 DSPAFYNAKKIENKKTAPAAHQAPAYNGKNR
-1179 SSMESKPVKPL
+1179 MATPKAGENQT
-1190 ESRVSGDELLDAKDN
+1190 AK
-1205 IDLIKDVG
+1205 
-1213 GDVDSNGYVTLYHR
+1213 
-1227 TSHENAERIR
+1227 
-1237 KSGNMSAKE
+1237 
-1246 DGVFFSTS
+1246 
-1254 KSGYNKDY
+1254 
-1262 GDDVVE
+1262 
-1268 LKVPVEKLQLDD
+1268 
-1280 IFDNEAHF
+1280 
-1288 RIPLKS
+1288 
-1294 RESTLDVSGYI
+1294 
-1305 IHDKGSLEKIYEK
+1305 
-1318 ERTLSNH
+1318 
-1325 GVQAS
+1325 
-1330 GFNNSLNN
+1330 N
-1338 SIPERLPEVKGG
+1338 SISESLPEVKGG
-1350 RIDRKAKQL
+1350 
-1359 EIIRN
+1359 
-1364 SNKMTDDY
+1364 
-1372 HVGIR
+1372 
-1377 DADDIKT
+1377 
-1384 FEEAMKDS
+1384 
-1392 ESFFY
+1392 
-1397 GDFSLKD
+1397 
-1404 ARKALKEG
+1404 KE
-1412 KVTVYSSKPIEQGGF
+1412 V
-1427 VSTSKNMAKDY
+1427 
-1438 AGGGEVY
+1438 
-1445 SRRVGLDD
+1445 
-1453 VAWINGDE
+1453 
-1461 GQYAKVSLSAG
+1461 LSAG
-1472 SRLKD
+1472 GRLKD

-1504 RNIKMV
+1504 RELNIV
-1510 EADNVL
+1510 TGENTL
-1516 PRVAHAEKT
+1516 PYTAPGKKT

-1532 AARYERRSVRT
+1532 AASYEKRKVRD
-1543 FDRTV
+1543 FDQTV
-1548 KEALDISRYGD
+1548 KEALGISKYENSDR
-1559 NRKIKQLTDEAVE
+1559 IKNLTKEAVE
-1572 KMKSGSLTSEDK
+1572 KMKNNSFTVK
-1584 DKLFDTIFEEGINV
+1584 DRDALFDAVFEEGINV
-1598 DMTFLEKYKHLKDEL
+1598 DMSFLEKYKHLKDEL
-1613 RSKPLKVTD
+1613 RNKPLKVTD
-1622 SIRKDIADF
+1622 NIRKGITDF

-1650 IETEYLELR
+1650 VETEYLEL
-1659 SMYPELFPEKNTPA
+1659 SSIYPELFPEKNTPA
-1673 EMLEELSGV
+1673 EMLEEMSRV

-1692 ISKLYSNEE
+1692 ISKLYNNEE
-1701 ADAFIK
+1701 VDGFVK
-1707 YSRER
+1707 YSREK
-1712 FDAALNELDKEIHIV
+1712 FDAALDELDNELHIV
-1727 KRYMKKPELYSRE
+1727 KRYLKKHDDNIQEVMHS
-1740 ELNSTVY
+1740 VY
-1747 DINRFRR
+1747 DISKLKR
-1754 EADKVK
+1754 EADKIKQRVV
-1760 RDNLLTDEDRGF
+1760 LSDEDRGL
-1772 VDMLHAGKLRPEN
+1772 VDLMHSGKLNPEN
-1785 VEHFSPNSKGVL
+1785 VKNFSPNSRNIL
-1797 AVYNAEKKVKDAE
+1797 DVYNAEKRVREAE
-1810 RPLKDIGERTR
+1810 KPLKEIGANTKAGYME
-1821 AYYEDLAD
+1821 LATDALSGSD
-1829 KALEQSDSFK
+1829 KFK
-1839 DKKSGWRYNRET
+1839 DKKIGFAYNRET

-1860 GKENGEEIN
+1860 GKEEGEKIIKEF
-1869 RIYFTEVHNSEA
+1869 FTPVHSNEA
-1881 LATELKNGLR
+1881 LATNFKNAMRKEVRSL
-1891 NEIKKLKISTKLVYD
+1891 NISTKNTFD
-1906 ISGKD
+1906 IRGKD
-1911 SFSMRMR
+1911 STSMFFRKLA
-1918 NMTGG
+1918 GG
-1923 KKKLSE
+1923 KKKISE
-1929 SSLVQ
+1929 AALLQ
-1934 LCGEGKLPEE
+1934 LYGEKKIEKGT
-1944 ELELF
+1944 LEAF
-1949 LERFGDPARKV
+1949 LERYGNPAKKAETVKR
-1960 ELREKIEQS
+1960 IEQS
-1969 VETFRRIYDDLF
+1969 VETMRRVYNDV
-1981 HYMNQELIRNGYPP
+1981 HSAACEELVYQGYAPI
-1995 MEYRKNYFP
+1995 EYRKDYFP
-2004 HFEESRPD
+2004 HFSEDRPD
-2012 GLLAKIGSKLG
+2012 GLIAKIGKKLG
-2023 FDVRADELPTDIAG
+2023 FDIQPDELPTDIAG

-2047 WFAHALSRTADVT
+2047 WFSHALSRVGEST
-2060 EYDALKGF
+2060 EYDAIKGF
-2068 DMYLEGAADIICH
+2068 DIYIEGIADIIYH
-2081 TENIQKLR
+2081 TEDIQRLR
-2089 AFENAM
+2089 ALEDAV
-2095 RYKYSDQAVKDEVY
+2095 RYKYSDRAVKDKIDS
-2109 RLRKKFINGE
+2109 LRAAFNNGE
-2119 IGSFEYHT
+2119 IDGFEYHSM
-2127 LVDKVYETRD
+2127 LDEIYETKD
-2137 KTKLANLATWTR
+2137 NTKLNKFATWLR
-2149 RYTDN
+2149 DYTDG

-2160 IDDRSYEY
+2160 QADRVLEHNI
-2168 SMGRIMYD
+2168 GRGIYNT
-2176 VTKAAEGQLAAN
+2176 TKTLEGRLAAN

-2206 GGNVSPANVLKGMAQ
+2206 GGNVKTANVIKGMAR
-2221 TVQNRIRR
+2221 TLQNHIRK
-2229 DGLDELSIFLT
+2229 DGFDEMSTFLI

-2249 KSRTEKWQ
+2249 KSNVEKVQ
-2257 DFLTKPMK
+2257 DILTRPMK
-2265 MIDEFTSEAL
+2265 WIDEFTSESL
-2275 FRAKYHDEVAKG
+2275 VRAKYLDDISKG
-2287 ASQLEA
+2287 IAPNEA
-2293 VRAADRFAADV
+2293 LKNADRFAADV

-2313 PIAFNSKNPVKK
+2313 PVTFNSKNPLTK
-2325 IFTMFQVEVN
+2325 ILTMYQVEVS

-2346 RNSENVAAVAFAFTN
+2346 RNSENVAMTAAAFAN
-2361 FFVASYIFNDVY
+2361 FFIGAYIFNDVY
-2373 EHFIGRR
+2373 ERLTGRR
-2380 PALDPIGWAN
+2380 PALDPISWVN

-2404 WDAAVTAAKGDRVML
+2404 IDAIETAAKGDRVML
-2419 EYVDQDTAA
+2419 EYVDKNSGAG
-2428 EVNLAKNVV
+2428 VNLIENVAQ
-2437 KDIPFVGGFLEG
+2437 DIPFVGGLIEG
-2449 GRLPISSA
+2449 GRVPISSA
-2457 LPDMWTTGKA
+2457 LPDIKNIINSAEGMAGGDMSTKKGWSNIGK
-2467 VGKYFREDDSKKK
+2467 E
-2480 ALSQIGR
+2480 AL
-2487 EMIKPAAYLLP
+2487 KPAAYLLP
-2498 PVGGGQAKKIYEA
+2498 PVGGGQLKKMYEA

-2534 ADRNAGNV
+2534 VDRTAGNAA
-2542 IKGALFGKYAM
+2542 KGALFGKYAM
-2553 GSGQEYI
+2553 GNGKQYI
-2560 DSGFKMLSAKK
+2560 DSGFKMMSAKK
-2571 TAAFKEAVE
+2571 TAAFKDAIA

-2593 SLSDDAETARNY
+2593 SLSKDTDTARNY
-2605 IYKSDLTDSQKNA
+2605 IYNSDLTDSQKNA

-2626 DKKIDY
+2626 DKRIDY
-2632 SNETSYKYSMLN
+2632 SSEASYKYSQLN

-2661 ESALKIREAVKGH
+2661 ESALKIREAIKGH
-2674 SSQMAQVMAL
+2674 SSQMSQVMAL

-2689 DTPEVYAAL
+2689 DTPEVYSAL
-2698 GIKRGRNGNGPREKA
+2698 GIKRGKKGNGPREKA
-2713 EVLSSYGLS
+2713 EVLISYGLS
-2722 IDDFDTVKE
+2722 TDDFDTVKE

-2746 MRYLDGTDYG
+2746 MKYLDRTDYS
-2756 RKECYALTFAMTGC
+2756 REECYALTFAMTGC